1 MALHTAL
8 LWLARHNQ
16 ASAIAASS
24 DSVPPLQAN
33 LSNLA
38 GTLSIICWFIV
49 FTPQFWINYKRQS
62 GESLSLTFLYIWLA
76 GDLFNVVGATMD
88 NLLLTMRILAWYYT
102 LADTLLIAQVFYYRR
117 VNRRKKELEA
127 LETGSEQEQHGHAPS
142 LSSASDLASVLNDE
156 TTSLLSKTHIHK
168 SANVYDS
175 SSSIISNDKNYSA
188 IEPTPSISSTM
199 SFSKGPD
206 LEQQQQQQRRRHCHL
221 PIDPSAQRRLSTA
234 SEHTRTLPSRR
245 RLRKLVL
252 ILLPI
257 LTATFFVL
265 AYVEWRQRVLDNRG
279 RDKGKGEEG
288 MGGWLALFFGWGSA
302 LLYLGS
308 RIPQLYKNWRLQSC
322 EGLSIMMFTF
332 SVLGNML
339 YVASIFLSSTDPD
352 YLWRNMPWWLGSL
365 GTLVFDISIFAQFFM
380 YRNNKHP
387 QDDEQD

>member
-1 MALHTAL
+1 
-8 LWLARHNQ
+8 
-16 ASAIAASS
+16 
-24 DSVPPLQAN
+24 N

-117 VNRRKKELEA
+117 
-127 LETGSEQEQHGHAPS
+127 
-142 LSSASDLASVLNDE
+142 
-156 TTSLLSKTHIHK
+156 
-168 SANVYDS
+168 
-175 SSSIISNDKNYSA
+175 NYSA